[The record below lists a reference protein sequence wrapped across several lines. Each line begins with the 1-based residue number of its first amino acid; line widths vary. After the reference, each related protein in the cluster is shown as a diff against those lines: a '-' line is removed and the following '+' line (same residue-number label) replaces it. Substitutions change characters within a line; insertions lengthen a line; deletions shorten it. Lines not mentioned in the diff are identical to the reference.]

1 MTTEIIEVPL
11 KTKQDIKDAR
21 EEASYLAAHV
31 GFDNLACAQIA
42 LAVSEICNNAVT
54 HGGGGSAVIRVL
66 NKNRILRIEISDT
79 GLGIPN
85 IERAMADGFST
96 SRSSLGIGMEV
107 AKRSMDRMDIFSEEN
122 KGTTVVLEKYLP
134 LSKRII
140 DKGVVSVPDERY
152 EDNGDAFFY
161 KEFDG
166 DKIIIGVIDGLGQG
180 FKARLFSQSIKGFLI
195 KNFRLPVNEMI
206 NKCDELLCAHNFEFG
221 AAVGIVRINTSTRV
235 IEMCGIGDVLVHF
248 HANKNFR
255 TFSFPDGLMCS
266 NQLPY
271 LKIQKTI
278 LPTKGT
284 LAICSDGIKSEIESN
299 LLSWDNNAQWLAN
312 NIFNLFHKPY
322 GDATAFVVKFNI
334 DDV

>member
-11 KTKQDIKDAR
+11 NTKQDVKDAR
-21 EEASYLAAHV
+21 EEASYLAAHL

-54 HGGGGSAVIRVL
+54 HGGGGKVVIRVL
-66 NKNRILRIEISDT
+66 NKRRVIRIEVTDT
-79 GLGIPN
+79 GIGIPN

-96 SRSSLGIGMEV
+96 GRSSLGIGMEV
-107 AKRSMDRMDIFSEEN
+107 AKRSMDRMDIISEGG

-134 LSKRII
+134 LSKEII
-140 DKGVVSVPDERY
+140 EKGVVSVPDERY

-166 DKIIIGVIDGLGQG
+166 DKIIVGVIDGLGQG
-180 FKARLFSQSIKGFLI
+180 FKARLFSQSIKGFLVS
-195 KNFRLPVNEMI
+195 NFRLPVNEMI
-206 NKCDELLCAHNFEFG
+206 QKCDELLCSHDFEFG

-235 IEMCGIGDVLVHF
+235 IEMCGIGDVLIHF
-248 HANKNFR
+248 YANHNLR

-271 LKIQKTI
+271 LKVQKAI
-278 LPTKGT
+278 LPTNAT
-284 LAICSDGIKSEIESN
+284 LAICSDGLKTEVEPN
-299 LLSWDNNAQWLAN
+299 LLTWENSAQWLAN
-312 NIFNLFHKPY
+312 NLFNLFHKSY
-322 GDATAFVVKFNI
+322 GDATVFVVKINI
-334 DDV
+334 DDI